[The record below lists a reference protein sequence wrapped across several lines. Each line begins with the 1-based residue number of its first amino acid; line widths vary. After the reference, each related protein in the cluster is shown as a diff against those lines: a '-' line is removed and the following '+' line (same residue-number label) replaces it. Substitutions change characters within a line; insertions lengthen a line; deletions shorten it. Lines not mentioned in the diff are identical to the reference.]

1 MIHPT
6 AIIHPNAKV
15 GENTKIGPYCVI
27 GKDVKVGANCDL
39 KSHVVVDGEVNIGDK
54 TNIFSFVSIGSDP
67 QDLKFKGEKTQIIIG
82 DNCKIREYCTIN
94 PGTEGGGRVTKVGD
108 NCLLMVGTHV
118 AHDCLISDNVIFAN
132 HSTLAGHVNIEKNV
146 VVGALSAI
154 HQFTRIGE
162 GAMIGG
168 MSGITGDVPPFCTA
182 MGNRAKLNGL
192 NIVGLKRNE
201 ISKVEISELRK
212 VYNFIFISKKLTFKN
227 RVKEIEEKKNSFY
240 TINKLLGFISEESN
254 RSFCLP

>member
-6 AIIHPNAKV
+6 AMIHPDAKV
-15 GENTKIGPYCVI
+15 NQSVKVGPYCVI
-27 GKDVKVGANCDL
+27 GKDVEIGENCHL
-39 KSHVVVDGEVNIGDK
+39 NSHVVVDGNVIVGDK
-54 TNIFSFVSIGSDP
+54 TQIFSFASIGSDP
-67 QDLKFKGEKTQIIIG
+67 QDLKFKGEKTEIIIG
-82 DNCKIREYCTIN
+82 QNCKIREYCTIN
-94 PGTEGGGRVTKVGD
+94 PGTEGGGGITKVGN

-154 HQFTRIGE
+154 HQFTRVGE
-162 GAMIGG
+162 GSMIGG

-182 MGNRAKLNGL
+182 IGNRAKLNGL
-192 NIVGLKRNE
+192 NVVGLKRNE
-201 ISKVEISELRK
+201 VSKTEISELRK
-212 VYNFIFISKKLTFKN
+212 VYNYIFGSNKLTFKE
-227 RVKEIEEKKNSFY
+227 RVEEIKGEQTSFY
-240 TINKLLGFISEESN
+240 TIKKLLDFISVESN